1 MKTDTWKKLS
11 KESGKQL
18 QEMAGSI
25 GARQNAFSLRMNRD
39 TIKDDERKR
48 IADALGAVYV
58 CGFLMPD
65 GKFISDYSD
74 AVGMKLADD
83 KAEIIVS
90 TLNNL
95 KSQQVYTAGQTGETP
110 THQNPEK
117 S

>member
-1 MKTDTWKKLS
+1 
-11 KESGKQL
+11 
-18 QEMAGSI
+18 MAGSI
-25 GARQNAFSLRMNRD
+25 GVRQNAFSLRMNRD

-65 GKFISDYSD
+65 GTFISDYSD

-90 TLNNL
+90 TLNNR

-110 THQNPEK
+110 TQQNPPISPLVFPNSSPNPAPK
-117 S
+117 K

>member
-1 MKTDTWKKLS
+1 MNAKTWKRLAKASRISLQDISDIVGIKQNSFSGRLS
-11 KESGKQL
+11 
-18 QEMAGSI
+18 
-25 GARQNAFSLRMNRD
+25 RD
-39 TIKDDERKR
+39 SIKDEERKE
-48 IADALGAVYV
+48 IAERLGADYV
-58 CGFLMPD
+58 CGFLMPN
-65 GKFISDYSD
+65 GEFISDYSD

-90 TLNNL
+90 TLNNR